1 MMGRQVAQGS
11 LFYGFRLDDHVPADH
26 LLRRIDGLLDF
37 GFVREALAA
46 SYSASGRPSVDP
58 ELMLRM
64 LMVGYLLGI
73 RSERRLCEE
82 VHLNLAYRWFCRLDL
97 GDRVPDHSTF
107 SKNRHGRFRQCDLY
121 RLLFE
126 EVVARCATAGLV
138 AGRELAVDGSTIQA
152 DASWEKKLPGATAAD
167 SLRTRDAVSR
177 PVAEYLAALD
187 AALPPDPDEPASV
200 EPAHVSPTDPQASFT
215 CKHGPGRFAYAINPL
230 LDLDTDCILDVEA
243 TPARFS
249 AEVAATRTLVARV
262 VAKLGITPASLATD
276 KAYGN
281 GPLLGWLVGQNI
293 TPYVP
298 VIDRT
303 RQRDGFF
310 TRRVYLR
317 PGGGR
322 VSLPGR
328 QAAHLPRHHTRQP
341 GASLPQPRSRLRRV
355 PAQAAMHDRQAARRH
370 PPSRRGRTRPG
381 PRARRN
387 RRLHPRKTTAKA
399 HRARVR
405 PPQTQPEAQIA
416 QAQRPRWSRRGVHD
430 GSSLLQPPAPRPPG
444 GPSLS
449 RAARPPARCPCP
461 PCLSPQTRSLFQ
473 QPRSVVT
480 PALCFSVFKG
490 LQVS

>member
-11 LFYGFRLDDHVPADH
+11 LFYGFRLGDHVPADH

-37 GFVREALAA
+37 GFVHEALAA
-46 SYSASGRPSVDP
+46 SYSAIGRPSVDP

-64 LMVGYLLGI
+64 LLVGYLFGI

-107 SKNRHGRFRQCDLY
+107 SKNRHGRFRQCDLH

-126 EVVARCATAGLV
+126 EVVARCAAAGLV
-138 AGRELAVDGSTIQA
+138 AGREVAVDGSTIQA
-152 DASWEKKLPGATAAD
+152 DASWEKKLPGATASD
-167 SLRTRDAVSR
+167 VLRAREAVSR

-187 AALPPDPDEPASV
+187 AALPREPEEPAHI
-200 EPAHVSPTDPQASFT
+200 EPAHVSPTDPQAAFT
-215 CKHGPGRFAYAINPL
+215 IKHGPGRFAYAINPL

-249 AEVAATRTLVARV
+249 AEVAATRTLVSR
-262 VAKLGITPASLATD
+262 AKDKLDIAPASIAAD

-310 TRRVYLR
+310 TRDAFAYDRDADAYRCPADKPLGYMGTVRASQVRRYR
-317 PGGGR
+317 SSPADC
-322 VSLPGR
+322 
-328 QAAHLPRHHTRQP
+328 AACPLKPRC
-341 GASLPQPRSRLRRV
+341 
-355 PAQAAMHDRQAARRH
+355 
-370 PPSRRGRTRPG
+370 
-381 PRARRN
+381 
-387 RRLHPRKTTAKA
+387 TTAKQRA
-399 HRARVR
+399 VTRLVDEDARDQVRALAGTEAYTRAR
-405 PPQTQPEAQIA
+405 
-416 QAQRPRWSRRGVHD
+416 QRRKRIERVFGHLKRNLKLRTLKLRGLA
-430 GSSLLQPPAPRPPG
+430 GAAEEFTMAAAAYNIQLLA
-444 GPSLS
+444 S
-449 RAARPPARCPCP
+449 RAAPD
-461 PCLSPQTRSLFQ
+461 
-473 QPRSVVT
+473 
-480 PALCFSVFKG
+480 
-490 LQVS
+490 

>member
-11 LFYGFRLDDHVPADH
+11 LFYGFRLDDPVPADH

-37 GFVREALAA
+37 GFVRKALAA

-64 LMVGYLLGI
+64 LPVGYLLGI

-97 GDRVPDHSTF
+97 GNRVPDHSTF

-126 EVVARCATAGLV
+126 EVVARCAAVGLV
-138 AGRELAVDGSTIQA
+138 AGREVAVDGSTIMA

-167 SLRTRDAVSR
+167 SLRAREAVTR

-187 AALPPDPDEPASV
+187 AALPPELEQPAPV
-200 EPAHVSPTDPQASFT
+200 ERAHVSPTDPQAALT
-215 CKHGPGRFAYAINPL
+215 CKHGPARFAYAINPL
-230 LDLDTDCILDVEA
+230 LDLHTDCILDVEA

-249 AEVAATRTLVARV
+249 AEVAATRTLLSRV
-262 VAKLGITPASLATD
+262 RTKLGITPASLAAD

-310 TRRVYLR
+310 TRDAFTYDAEADAYRCPADKPLGYMGTV
-317 PGGGR
+317 
-322 VSLPGR
+322 
-328 QAAHLPRHHTRQP
+328 QASQV
-341 GASLPQPRSRLRRV
+341 RRY
-355 PAQAAMHDRQAARRH
+355 R
-370 PPSRRGRTRPG
+370 
-381 PRARRN
+381 
-387 RRLHPRKTTAKA
+387 
-399 HRARVR
+399 
-405 PPQTQPEAQIA
+405 
-416 QAQRPRWSRRGVHD
+416 
-430 GSSLLQPPAPRPPG
+430 
-444 GPSLS
+444 S
-449 RAARPPARCPCP
+449 RAADCAACPLKPQCTIARQRTITR
-461 PCLSPQTRSLFQ
+461 LVDEDARDQVRALVGTEGYARARQRRKRIERVFGHLKRNLKLRSLKLRGLAGAAEEFTMAAAAYNLQ
-473 QPRSVVT
+473 LLAKRVA
-480 PALCFSVFKG
+480 PA
-490 LQVS
+490 

>member
-26 LLRRIDGLLDF
+26 LLRHIDGLLDF
-37 GFVREALAA
+37 GFVREALAP
-46 SYSASGRPSVDP
+46 SYSATGRPSVDP
-58 ELMLRM
+58 ELMLRI
-64 LMVGYLLGI
+64 LLVGYLFGI

-107 SKNRHGRFRQCDLY
+107 SKNRHGRFRECDLH

-126 EVVARCATAGLV
+126 EVVARCAAAGLV

-167 SLRTRDAVSR
+167 ELRTCEAVSR

-187 AALPPDPDEPASV
+187 AALPPEPDEPARV
-200 EPAHVSPTDPQASFT
+200 EPAHVSPTDPQAAFT

-249 AEVAATRTLVARV
+249 AEVAATRTLLSRIRT
-262 VAKLGITPASLATD
+262 KLGITPASLAAD

-298 VIDRT
+298 LIDRT

-310 TRRVYLR
+310 TRDAFRYDRDVDAYRCPADKPLNYMGTVR
-317 PGGGR
+317 
-322 VSLPGR
+322 
-328 QAAHLPRHHTRQP
+328 
-341 GASLPQPRSRLRRV
+341 ASQVRRYRSR
-355 PAQAAMHDRQAARRH
+355 ATDCAACPLKPQCTTARQRAVTRLIDEDARDHVRALA
-370 PPSRRGRTRPG
+370 GTDG
-381 PRARRN
+381 FTRARR
-387 RRLHPRKTTAKA
+387 RRKRIERVFGHLKRNLKLRTLKLRGLAGAAEEFTMTAA
-399 HRARVR
+399 AYNL
-405 PPQTQPEAQIA
+405 Q
-416 QAQRPRWSRRGVHD
+416 
-430 GSSLLQPPAPRPPG
+430 LLAK
-444 GPSLS
+444 
-449 RAARPPARCPCP
+449 RAAPA
-461 PCLSPQTRSLFQ
+461 
-473 QPRSVVT
+473 
-480 PALCFSVFKG
+480 
-490 LQVS
+490 